1 MSISEIYL
9 IVPNPALSGLIWFF
23 IISAVLYFA
32 RLPAK
37 KYILAFSEVLHNAL
51 RFAANSVISADLRL
65 QARNRAVLLEAG
77 REATERIIEREFE
90 RVEDAVTND
99 LAQYPALQRKLS
111 ERITSI
117 DEDYKQ
123 STEVPPDPPQWCK
136 VVESVAKIDSNGDA
150 MVAQILKDIHKSMVK
165 AQDIAIKEHRRACTQ
180 RHSVLKRMMP
190 HWRSVKHVLGEVD
203 RNIFSILERAGK
215 IGRHMHDYEEI
226 IKGSDRSLRVLSSS
240 SISQFFISAFVLSI
254 AVGGAAVNFTLIAR
268 PMAEMVGGSNFI
280 GGFKVSEISAIV
292 IILVEVSMGLFLMES
307 LRITRLFPVIGALND
322 KLRVRMIWITF
333 GFLLV
338 LASVE
343 AGLAFMREI
352 LMEDELATSAMLRGD
367 GTAMAAGVVATDFTW
382 ITTAAQ
388 MGMGFILPFALVF
401 VAIPLETFVSSTR
414 TVVGILASALL
425 RTVAFVLRLTGNI
438 ARYLGKTVANLYD
451 LVIFGPLWLENTII
465 KNLRSGKAK
474 KKSSTQTINAEF
486 QEAL

>member
-1 MSISEIYL
+1 MSISEIYF
-9 IVPNPALSGLIWFF
+9 IVPNPVISGLIWFF
-23 IISAVLYFA
+23 IISAAFYFA

-37 KYILAFSEVLHNAL
+37 KYILAFSEVIHNAL
-51 RFAANSVISADLRL
+51 RLAANSVNSADFRL
-65 QARNRAVLLEAG
+65 QARNREVLLEAG
-77 REATERIIEREFE
+77 REASERMIEREFE
-90 RVEDAVTND
+90 RVEDSVKND

-111 ERITSI
+111 ESVTSI

-123 STEVPPDPPQWCK
+123 STEVPPNPPQWCK

-150 MVAQILKDIHKSMVK
+150 MVSNILKDIHKSMVK
-165 AQDIAIKEHRRACTQ
+165 AQDIAIKEHRHACMQ
-180 RHSVLKRMMP
+180 RHGVLKRMMP
-190 HWRSVKHVLGEVD
+190 HWRSVKHVLGKVD
-203 RNIFSILERAGK
+203 RNIASILERASK
-215 IGRHMHDYEEI
+215 IDRYMHDYEEI
-226 IKGSDRSLRVLSSS
+226 IKGSDRALRVLSSS

-254 AVGGAAVNFTLIAR
+254 AIGGAMVNFTLIAR

-292 IILVEVSMGLFLMES
+292 IILVEVSMGLFMMES

-333 GFLLV
+333 GFLLA

-367 GTAMAAGVVATDFTW
+367 GAGIVVSADFAW

-401 VAIPLETFVSSTR
+401 VAIPLETFVSSSR
-414 TVVGILASALL
+414 TVVGIIASAML
-425 RTVAFVLRLTGNI
+425 RALAFVLRLLGNI
-438 ARYLGKTVANLYD
+438 SRYTGKTIANIYD
-451 LVIFGPLWLENTII
+451 LIIFAPLWLENTFI
-465 KNLRSGKAK
+465 KKLSSGKTGAV
-474 KKSSTQTINAEF
+474 SSDY
-486 QEAL
+486 QEAT

>member
-37 KYILAFSEVLHNAL
+37 KYIFAFSEVLHNAL
-51 RFAANSVISADLRL
+51 RLAANSVSSADLRL
-65 QARNRAVLLEAG
+65 QARNREVLLEAG
-77 REATERIIEREFE
+77 REASERLIEREFT
-90 RVEDAVTND
+90 RIEDSVTND

-111 ERITSI
+111 EHITSI

-150 MVAQILKDIHKSMVK
+150 LVAQILKDIHKSMVK
-165 AQDIAIKEHRRACTQ
+165 AQDKAIKEHRRACMQ
-180 RHSVLKRMMP
+180 RHGVLKRMMP
-190 HWRSVKHVLGEVD
+190 HWRSVKTVLGEVD
-203 RNIFSILERAGK
+203 RNIASILERASK
-215 IGRHMHDYEEI
+215 IGRYMHDYEEI
-226 IKGSDRSLRVLSSS
+226 IKGSDRALRVLSSS

-254 AVGGAAVNFTLIAR
+254 AIGGAMVNFTLIAR

-333 GFLLV
+333 GFLLA

-352 LMEDELATSAMLRGD
+352 LMQDELATSAMLRGD
-367 GTAMAAGVVATDFTW
+367 GAGIVATANFAW

-401 VAIPLETFVSSTR
+401 VAIPLETFVSSSR
-414 TVVGILASALL
+414 TVVGILASACL
-425 RTVAFVLRLTGNI
+425 RAIAFVLRLSGNI
-438 ARYLGKTVANLYD
+438 ARYAGKTVANLYD
-451 LVIFGPLWLENTII
+451 LIIFGPLWLENTII
-465 KNLRSGKAK
+465 KKLSSGEAGAN
-474 KKSSTQTINAEF
+474 SSARAVNSDY
-486 QEAL
+486 QEAA